1 MTAFGLYSRGRR
13 WFSMDSW
20 ISLISSDP
28 TASVYHLE
36 WITYLCNSIFSRE
49 SQVSLLNCSFLRS
62 NSAYSNR
69 EANCKTIATISK
81 WLFYQ
86 SYTPR
91 MHWNFIRSSS
101 YKMETQSCLPYLHE
115 KELHTWLSIRAQF
128 FNLNAPACPFY
139 YETQCL
145 DKI

>member
-36 WITYLCNSIFSRE
+36 WITYLCNSVFSRE

-62 NSAYSNR
+62 NSAYSNW
-69 EANCKTIATISK
+69 EANCKTIAKISK
-81 WLFYQ
+81 WLFCQ

-91 MHWNFIRSSS
+91 MHTNLIKSSL
-101 YKMETQSCLPYLHE
+101 YKMETQFCHLYLHE
-115 KELHTWLSIRAQF
+115 KESKTWLSVRAQF
-128 FNLNAPACPFY
+128 FNLNTPACPFY
-139 YETQCL
+139 YETQRW
-145 DKI
+145 DMI